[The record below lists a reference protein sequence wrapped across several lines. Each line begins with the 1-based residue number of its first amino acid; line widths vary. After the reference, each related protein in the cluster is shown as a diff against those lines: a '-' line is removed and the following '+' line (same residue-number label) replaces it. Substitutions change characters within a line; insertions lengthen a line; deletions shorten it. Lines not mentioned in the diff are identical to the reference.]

1 MDEEDKTLTDEEIDC
16 MSSMLTFVFDLQRAQ
31 QMEYHFEH
39 LMDKPFEASFRFI
52 HVLSGSFSAY
62 NMNALRPSGYSDQL
76 LQSYFRSMDEKLAS
90 NKVVPSVFPKRNI
103 VARVLFPKTL
113 WRWCR
118 PIDPDS
124 EEQVL
129 YDENTN
135 LSEDRILCLGIHNND
150 RNIVFMP
157 DVYAQ
162 VEPVK
167 MMNDFMGD
175 RKRDLNGGT
184 YSFEKVSDA
193 FSDSDSKRTTFFLRF
208 QLFYLSFTKFLTFFG
223 PSILLFFF
231 EFAFEIIRTEFL
243 YGVFASERVT
253 YTEP

>member
-1 MDEEDKTLTDEEIDC
+1 MGNIV
-16 MSSMLTFVFDLQRAQ
+16 SRV
-31 QMEYHFEH
+31 
-39 LMDKPFEASFRFI
+39 I
-52 HVLSGSFSAY
+52 
-62 NMNALRPSGYSDQL
+62 
-76 LQSYFRSMDEKLAS
+76 
-90 NKVVPSVFPKRNI
+90 FPKS
-103 VARVLFPKTL
+103 L
-113 WRWCR
+113 WKWCS

-150 RNIVFMP
+150 KNIVFMP
-157 DVYAQ
+157 DVFAR

-167 MMNDFMGD
+167 MMNDFMGE

-208 QLFYLSFTKFLTFFG
+208 QLFYLSFNKFLTFFG
-223 PSILLFFF
+223 PSILLFFY

-243 YGVFASERVT
+243 YNVFASERVR
-253 YTEP
+253 YTEPEDLGNIIYNTFTNIMIFFYALLMLTCFFFSLHLNHKHKNFVYYMTLITTYMGLMAFITFLVLLA